1 LVRAGL
7 LPALSYVTLSEP
19 TSEPASE
26 SSDVNAAPR
35 WSIAEL
41 RPGDRPFERLADVL
55 VHDTGMGRNCPTDP
69 KEQAAYIAELEQD
82 LRRGS
87 RALNW
92 LLGVQPLPAGER
104 LLILVDQFEELFRF
118 QREDPA
124 EAAAFVA
131 LLLAASSHPACYLVI
146 TLRSEFLG
154 DCSRYP
160 DLLEAINA
168 GLFLTPRLSPEQLA
182 DAIQLPARLPLSGSG
197 SNGDVSAGL
206 VRRLL
211 AETAYEPDQ
220 LPLLQHLLMRLWDN
234 AVAISQ
240 DKPVLD
246 ETGLDALGGLTAAL
260 DRHADAAFA
269 ELDPDRQRTAE
280 ILFRSLTERFEGERD
295 TRRPVKI
302 SEVAD
307 VAGVP
312 PEQVIACTR
321 PFRRADRNFLMPPAD
336 QPLGADDTIDI
347 THEALIRQW
356 RRLQDWTADEAE
368 QAELYNAWPPL
379 PNAGRGARRHSG
391 SIQISRLLWTGDR
404 SGQPTAA
411 WAARY
416 GGDFA
421 LAMRFLDASR
431 DRREKERAAAQA
443 QQRQKLRRAWLTA
456 GISILGL
463 VITLLLAVWAWSE
476 RQRALA
482 EETKALAAEQQRTE
496 QLFESGLTHAAL
508 LAQSED
514 YAAA

>member
-1 LVRAGL
+1 
-7 LPALSYVTLSEP
+7 
-19 TSEPASE
+19 
-26 SSDVNAAPR
+26 
-35 WSIAEL
+35 
-41 RPGDRPFERLADVL
+41 
-55 VHDTGMGRNCPTDP
+55 
-69 KEQAAYIAELEQD
+69 
-82 LRRGS
+82 
-87 RALNW
+87 
-92 LLGVQPLPAGER
+92 
-104 LLILVDQFEELFRF
+104 
-118 QREDPA
+118 
-124 EAAAFVA
+124 
-131 LLLAASSHPACYLVI
+131 
-146 TLRSEFLG
+146 
-154 DCSRYP
+154 
-160 DLLEAINA
+160 
-168 GLFLTPRLSPEQLA
+168 
-182 DAIQLPARLPLSGSG
+182 
-197 SNGDVSAGL
+197 
-206 VRRLL
+206 
-211 AETAYEPDQ
+211 
-220 LPLLQHLLMRLWDN
+220 MRLWDN
-234 AVAISQ
+234 AVAIGQ

-280 ILFRSLTERFEGERD
+280 ILFRSLTERSEGKRD

-307 VAGVP
+307 VASVP

-321 PFRRADRNFLMPPAD
+321 PFRWADRNFLIPPAD

-368 QAELYNAWPPL
+368 QAELYQRLAATAQRWQRGEEAL
-379 PNAGRGARRHSG
+379 WIDPNL
-391 SIQISRLLWTGDR
+391 QIALDWRQKR
-404 SGQPTAA
+404 QPTAA

-496 QLFESGLTHAAL
+496 QLFESGLTHTAL